1 MISDATK
8 DNLLLI
14 DILQEASQSGNL
26 VRLRR
31 ELENLEYEKDQ
42 LQSLINQNVE
52 GQNVLVTAARNGH
65 RKMVQWLIEH
75 GYVLIVPDKVQMKIK
90 NQFSANVESCGSCE
104 FDSDLLE
111 NVPALWAASAAGH
124 FTIVQTL
131 VFEGANVNSRTKTN
145 STPLR

>member
-75 GYVLIVPDKVQMKIK
+75 GYVLIVPDKVQIKIK
-90 NQFSANVESCGSCE
+90 INSARMLNLVA
-104 FDSDLLE
+104 
-111 NVPALWAASAAGH
+111 VASSILIYLRMFLHSGQH
-124 FTIVQTL
+124 RRLVILRLSKHLYSKVQTL
-131 VFEGANVNSRTKTN
+131 IQEQKQIQ
-145 STPLR
+145 LH

>member
-52 GQNVLVTAARNGH
+52 GQNVLVTATRNGH

-75 GYVLIVPDKVQMKIK
+75 GYVYKV
-90 NQFSANVESCGSCE
+90 
-104 FDSDLLE
+104 
-111 NVPALWAASAAGH
+111 
-124 FTIVQTL
+124 
-131 VFEGANVNSRTKTN
+131 
-145 STPLR
+145 

>member
-1 MISDATK
+1 MIFRYVRRMISDATK

-75 GYVLIVPDKVQMKIK
+75 GYVSDFFFKIY
-90 NQFSANVESCGSCE
+90 
-104 FDSDLLE
+104 
-111 NVPALWAASAAGH
+111 
-124 FTIVQTL
+124 
-131 VFEGANVNSRTKTN
+131 
-145 STPLR
+145 